1 MSKKNKKNGKNA
13 GSPAIVTQVTKEVKD
28 FTSEQVDKIENFAS
42 NEMPDGAKDLEGAE
56 LPETSEDE
64 QKVADLKR
72 TGNVDKYIEFLRDK
86 LKRLKA
92 LEAKAEEIKENNHSI
107 KNELE
112 KSRKEFDEEQKAIK
126 KELNTLREDLNKR

>member
-13 GSPAIVTQVTKEVKD
+13 GSPANVTQVTKEVKD

-42 NEMPDGAKDLEGAE
+42 NEMPDGAEDLEGAE

-92 LEAKAEEIKENNHSI
+92 LEAKAEEIKENNLSI

-112 KSRKEFDEEQKAIK
+112 KSRKEFDEE
-126 KELNTLREDLNKR
+126 TLINVKRSSGKNNLQ